1 MVETQLDDLAVGS
14 WEQIDHFPEQ
24 DKEFSFL
31 GKSLTVPGRG
41 SLALVWILAAAQT
54 LRQGAGPLVFTHGH
68 GRPLHDSQMR
78 RLLREQR
85 VTASLHGFRS
95 SFRDWAAEQ
104 TDHPREVIEVILAH
118 VIRNPVEA
126 A

>member
-1 MVETQLDDLAVGS
+1 MAETQVDDLAVGS
-14 WEQIDHFPEQ
+14 REQIDHFPEQ

-31 GKSLTVPGRG
+31 GKSLRVPGRG

-54 LRQGAGPLVFTHGH
+54 FQQGAGPLAFTHGY
-68 GRPLHDSQMR
+68 GSPLHDSQLR
-78 RLLREQR
+78 RLLREQS

-104 TDHPREVIEVILAH
+104 ADYPREVIEAIPAH
-118 VIRNPVEA
+118 VVRNRV
-126 A
+126 